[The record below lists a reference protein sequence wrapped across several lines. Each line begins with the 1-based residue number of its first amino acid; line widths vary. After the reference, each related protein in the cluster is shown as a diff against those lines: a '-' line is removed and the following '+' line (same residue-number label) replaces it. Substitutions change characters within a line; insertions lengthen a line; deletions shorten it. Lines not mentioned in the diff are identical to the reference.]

1 MTNKKLLTV
10 LILVLSCQSLL
21 FSQKPQ
27 RFGTTAAG
35 FLELGVGSPAIAMGD
50 AYVASTNDLFSI
62 YWNPA
67 GLALME
73 RNEVSFMYQP
83 WVVDI
88 NSMFAGFGIVV
99 PRIGAIGFSIFGLDY
114 GDIEVTTLDFQAGT
128 GEKYTAYDYVL
139 SMSYAR
145 SLVNWFQF
153 GATAKYITSQI
164 WHSKASAFA
173 VDLGVLV
180 QTEFFSR
187 TGRQED
193 GLKLGMSISNYGTRM
208 QFDGYDLLF
217 PVDIAPD
224 EQGNY
229 QNVQGKYKMGQWELP
244 LMFRVGVAIDPI
256 VTSNQRVT
264 IEADALHP
272 NNMGESTNFGVQYK
286 LTAPGFGDFFLRG
299 GYKAL
304 FRQKSEDENEKT
316 FDSAQYGATFGG
328 GVKLWL
334 SPSRCLKFDYAYQS
348 IGILGNVHCTSFS
361 VVF

>member
-1 MTNKKLLTV
+1 MINKKLLMV
-10 LILVLSCQSLL
+10 LTLLL
-21 FSQKPQ
+21 FCQGLLYPQ
-27 RFGTTAAG
+27 GPHRFGTTAAS
-35 FLELGVGSPAIAMGD
+35 FLEMGIGGAGIAMGD
-50 AYVASTNDLFSI
+50 AYVASTNDLTSI

-73 RNEVSFMYQP
+73 KNEVSFMYQP
-83 WVVDI
+83 WVVEI
-88 NSMFAGFGIVV
+88 NSMFAGFGLVL
-99 PRIGAIGFSIFGLDY
+99 PRIGTIGFSIFGLDY
-114 GDIEVTTLDFQAGT
+114 GDIEVTNMDYQAGT
-128 GEKYTAYDYVL
+128 GEKYTAYDYVV

-173 VDLGVLV
+173 IDLGVLV
-180 QTEFFSR
+180 QTEFFSP
-187 TGRQED
+187 TGKQGD
-193 GLKLGMSISNYGTRM
+193 GMRLGMSISNYGTRM

-217 PVDIAPD
+217 PEDIAPD

-244 LMFRVGVAIDPI
+244 LLFRVGVSIDPI
-256 VTSNQRVT
+256 VSSNQRVT

-272 NNMGESTNFGVQYK
+272 NNMGETINLGGQYQLIVPGV
-286 LTAPGFGDFFLRG
+286 GDFFLRG

-304 FRQKSEDENEKT
+304 FMD
-316 FDSAQYGATFGG
+316 DSQFGATFGG

-334 SPSRCLKFDYAYQS
+334 SPSRCLKFDYSYQS
-348 IGILGNVHCTSFS
+348 VGVLGNVHGTSFS